1 MNIENV
7 LQKQREF
14 FASGKTFD
22 VKFRKEMLKKLYDA
36 VKNNEEKISSALK
49 SDLGKSEFEGFMC

>member
-22 VKFRKEMLKKLYDA
+22 VKFRKEEVEWA
-36 VKNNEEKISSALK
+36 S
-49 SDLGKSEFEGFMC
+49 